1 MRCRRIMRNFAHS
14 CDRRLNK
21 RTNPVSSSPMQNS
34 ITSLDHYEFIRISG
48 ADTLKFL
55 QGQVSCNTELLSAG
69 VSLTGA
75 LCNLKGRV
83 IADFRLLAVGEDC
96 LMQCAE
102 HMASPIL
109 ATLSKYA
116 VFSKV
121 RLERLDPTAE
131 AQPAVLGACGEA
143 VDAAMT
149 TLGIALPAS
158 RDGVSAGPDCRVIRL
173 PGPTRRVELWF
184 HSDRA
189 RANFLT
195 TTDCEYDAE
204 GQAWLRAEIESGVIH
219 VTEELS
225 EEYTPQLLN
234 YDISGLIDFKKGCY
248 TGQEIVARMYYRGTA
263 KKRLYLVSSSEP
275 VSAESRLVFEG
286 GAEGAGGEILRC
298 SVSEAPALMLAILAS
313 DEVESGRRLQLSDRP
328 GSQLSVRSLPYAE
341 SPKGVVDAD

>member
-1 MRCRRIMRNFAHS
+1 
-14 CDRRLNK
+14 
-21 RTNPVSSSPMQNS
+21 MQNS

-109 ATLSKYA
+109 ATLNKYA

-121 RLERLDPTAE
+121 RLEQLARAADAP
-131 AQPAVLGACGEA
+131 PAVLGVCGAA
-143 VDAAMT
+143 VDAA
-149 TLGIALPAS
+149 LAILDIALPATA
-158 RDGVSAGPDCRVIRL
+158 DGVSEGQECRVIRL
-173 PGPTRRVELWF
+173 PGPTRRAELWF
-184 HSDRA
+184 HNERA
-189 RANFLT
+189 QAEFLAA
-195 TTDCEYDAE
+195 TDCERDE
-204 GQAWLRAEIESGVIH
+204 DGQAWLRADIESGVIH

-263 KKRLYLVSSSEP
+263 KKRLYLVSSSMP
-275 VSAESRLVFEG
+275 VNAESRLVFEG
-286 GAEGAGGEILRC
+286 DVEGAGGEILRC
-298 SVSEAPALMLAILAS
+298 SASEAPALMLAILAS
-313 DEVESGRRLQLSDRP
+313 DEVESGRKLQLSDRP
-328 GSQLSVRSLPYAE
+328 DSQLAVRSLPYAE
-341 SPKGVVDAD
+341 SPRGVAGAD